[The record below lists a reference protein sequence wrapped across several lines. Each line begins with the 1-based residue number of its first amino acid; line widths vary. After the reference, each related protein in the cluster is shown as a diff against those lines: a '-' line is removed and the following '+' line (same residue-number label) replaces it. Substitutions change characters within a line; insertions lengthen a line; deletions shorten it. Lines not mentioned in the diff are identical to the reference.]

1 MVREFIHLFFPRL
14 CPACS
19 KALLRNETLI
29 CFTCKHHLP
38 KTNFHLMADNPVS
51 RLFWGRV
58 PLSGASAYFYF
69 RKEGKVQRLL
79 HELKY
84 RGGAEIGRE
93 IGRMYGTELLQ
104 NPVYSEAELIIP
116 VPLHPAK
123 LEVRGYNQSDAF
135 GEGLAEKL
143 SGQFAKDSLIRVINT
158 ETQTRKGRFERWE
171 NVETVFAVENREML
185 TGKKVMLV
193 DDVITTGATLES
205 CASHLLNAGAASV
218 GIVCIAASLR

>member
-19 KALLRNETLI
+19 NALLSKETLI
-29 CFTCKHHLP
+29 CFACKHRLP
-38 KTNFHLMADNPVS
+38 KTNFHLVADNPVS

-58 PLSGASAYFYF
+58 PLAGASAYFYF
-69 RKEGKVQRLL
+69 RKEGRVQRLF

-93 IGRMYGTELLQ
+93 VGRMYGKELLQ
-104 NPVYSEAELIIP
+104 SPVYSSAELIIP

-123 LEVRGYNQSDAF
+123 LALRGYNQSDVF
-135 GEGLAEKL
+135 GEGLSEIL
-143 SGQFAKDSLIRVINT
+143 SGQLSTDSLIRAVNT

-171 NVETVFAVENREML
+171 NVETVFKVENTEKL
-185 TGKKVMLV
+185 TGKTVLLV

-205 CASHLLNAGAASV
+205 CAGHLLKAGAASV
-218 GIVCIAASLR
+218 AIICIAASLR

>member
-19 KALLRNETLI
+19 RALLRNETLI
-29 CFTCKHHLP
+29 CFTCKHRLP

-123 LEVRGYNQSDAF
+123 LEIRGYNQSDVF

-171 NVETVFAVENREML
+171 NVETVFAVKNKEML

-218 GIVCIAASLR
+218 GIICIAASLR